1 MGQRGRV
8 AVPDPGPLAVASS
21 AGWSRPWPLSQALR
35 IHFLPQGSSVG
46 RAPYLRVTS
55 QAVSAEAPPPSC
67 FGTRGGRALG
77 AVCFLRLRPTFS
89 WALPLGRAQPLM
101 QPGPLRAAGPNV
113 TQRERESKDARG
125 RGGDGQPLAAKSG
138 GQRLA
143 PTGSGAGWSPLST
156 PTSCAQPKSA
166 PNSLLCTCLL
176 NEWR

>member
-125 RGGDGQPLAAKSG
+125 SGGMDRPWLQSA

-143 PTGSGAGWSPLST
+143 PAGGGRGGGAGRQAEVGEGVQAGALST
-156 PTSCAQPKSA
+156 LPLHCHSVS
-166 PNSLLCTCLL
+166 
-176 NEWR
+176 